1 MTVRLA
7 TYFSYLFRVALRF
20 SASTG
25 ALQAINQLYFT
36 PDLRHF
42 KWKTARAGE
51 MTARLTNQLTSYKR
65 AMERQLKSMDNAV
78 KLKTYDVL

>member
-1 MTVRLA
+1 MMTVRLA

-42 KWKTARAGE
+42 K
-51 MTARLTNQLTSYKR
+51 
-65 AMERQLKSMDNAV
+65 
-78 KLKTYDVL
+78 